1 MARVLT
7 TSSGLK
13 LANFIGENWLI
24 VTSFP
29 NVRNQSRSKEPRMK
43 SAAFIKRSSKS
54 SLNSESL
61 NISLRVAAH
70 CLDCGKNRKI
80 LSVQQHPHLVVRTAD
95 LHVLCVPNRS
105 WAVWRHLVIGICI
118 WGRLCQGFYH
128 FLYCPVLVWHI
139 PSLDDQV
146 RFIMFSKRRTNQSQ
160 PDSSRMMGLPR
171 RAAGK
176 DLLLA
181 DSCGF
186 GKSNSRPQSKQ
197 TLYVRFWIVN
207 TRLR

>member
-1 MARVLT
+1 MARVPK
-7 TSSGLK
+7 TSSGSK

-29 NVRNQSRSKEPRMK
+29 NCGINAVRKNTRMK
-43 SAAFIKRSSKS
+43 SAAFIKRSSTS

-61 NISLRVAAH
+61 HISLQVAAY

-95 LHVLCVPNRS
+95 LHVLCVPNR
-105 WAVWRHLVIGICI
+105 AG
-118 WGRLCQGFYH
+118 
-128 FLYCPVLVWHI
+128 
-139 PSLDDQV
+139 
-146 RFIMFSKRRTNQSQ
+146 
-160 PDSSRMMGLPR
+160 

-176 DLLLA
+176 ELLLA
-181 DSCGF
+181 DSCEF

-197 TLYVRFWIVN
+197 TLYVRCLIVN